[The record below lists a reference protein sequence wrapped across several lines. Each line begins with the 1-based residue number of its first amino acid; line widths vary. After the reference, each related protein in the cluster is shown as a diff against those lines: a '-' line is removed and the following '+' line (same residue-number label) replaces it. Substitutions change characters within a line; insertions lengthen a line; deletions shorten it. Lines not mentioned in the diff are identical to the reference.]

1 MREDVT
7 MSMQRDPYRMN
18 SGRAYPGAGGQ
29 ARKLPLASL
38 IHRTLVSVAERE
50 QQRARLIAVLI
61 LVQALMTVAVAVGY
75 TGARTAPLV
84 FALTAGALAVYGAAF
99 AANRWF
105 RRVAVAAYI
114 LVIGG
119 SLAVAAQA
127 VAFALAGHPQDAA
140 HYALLFIPIILDAGL
155 LFVPEVTLIT
165 ACATAT
171 LAAFAILFALSLQPV
186 LDKHVAYQL
195 VVYTV
200 GMQAVAGLVAWLLAQ
215 FILES
220 SVEMQR
226 AQELQFAQARYEA
239 LAMQVDETEGLLVLS
254 AARMQQAIGRALGG
268 EYLTQVEIPD
278 GELAP
283 LAESLNLL
291 LARYEAVA
299 RAEQERSLVD
309 ASVLPLLDNISRMA
323 EAGTATPTPTSLP
336 VMTNTPL
343 DSVSLALSQMQLVM
357 AKRMT
362 HMQRLAAEVVGGV
375 THSEKPLPEVSK
387 AVRESLRIAG
397 VLIATADATVGAAQR
412 QLATLEG
419 ARRALAAVLPGE
431 VTRMPAE
438 EAGRREAAAGLDAL
452 SPADLRGLG
461 HDLGIGSPGYTE
473 QYEALWSQDA
483 AGGSAGIAPLTVPI
497 RALSPDEGD
506 PPTGAAGV
514 FAAGEL
520 PAELVDAWNL
530 LLQMDMECRALER
543 ALVQLGRE
551 VGVQSRLLRSADAGI
566 AWFDGALVAVRS
578 NAEQLQHLAGA
589 GMPVP
594 GIAEAA
600 PSRPLEPSG
609 QARQP
614 EGVPHSRPLA
624 PSTPLDRLDRD
635 GRMPADPTPYG
646 TNAQGAPAT
655 SGPLGA
661 AGGTGIPYAPG
672 SLRAA
677 DLLGLG
683 DAGGNDSLAGL
694 PGLPGMPGMAADFFA
709 EQEQERRDEA

>member
-1 MREDVT
+1 
-7 MSMQRDPYRMN
+7 MSMQRDPYQMN

-29 ARKLPLASL
+29 GRKLPLASL

-84 FALTAGALAVYGAAF
+84 FALTAGALVIYGAAF

-105 RRVAVAAYI
+105 RRVAAAAYI

-119 SLAVAAQA
+119 SAAVAALA
-127 VAFALAGHPQDAA
+127 VVFAIAGRPQDAA

-171 LAAFAILFALSLQPV
+171 AAAFAILFALSLQPA
-186 LDKHVAYQL
+186 LDKHEAYQL

-239 LAMQVDETEGLLVLS
+239 LATQIDEAEGLLMLS
-254 AARMQQAIGRALGG
+254 AARMQQAIGRVLGG
-268 EYLTQVEIPD
+268 EFLQVEIPD

-291 LARYEAVA
+291 LARYEAAA
-299 RAEQERSLVD
+299 RAEQERSLLD

-323 EAGTATPTPTSLP
+323 DAGTATPTPTSLP

-343 DSVSLALSQMQLVM
+343 DSVSLALSQVQFAM
-357 AKRMT
+357 AKRMA
-362 HMQRLAAEVVGGV
+362 HVQRLAADVVGGV
-375 THSEKPLPEVSK
+375 AHSQQPLPEVSE

-397 VLIATADATVGAAQR
+397 VLIASADAMVGAAQR
-412 QLATLEG
+412 QFAALEG
-419 ARRALAAVLPGE
+419 ARRALAAVLPDE
-431 VTRMPAE
+431 VTRMPAD
-438 EAGRREAAAGLDAL
+438 EAGRRETAGLDSL

-461 HDLGIGSPGYTE
+461 HDLGIGNPGYTE
-473 QYEALWSQDA
+473 QYEALRSTDA
-483 AGGSAGIAPLTVPI
+483 PGAAGIAPLTVPI
-497 RALSPDEGD
+497 RALSPDGGE
-506 PPTGAAGV
+506 PPTGAAGA

-530 LLQMDMECRALER
+530 LLQVDAECRALER

-551 VGVQSRLLRSADAGI
+551 VGMQSRLLRAADVGI
-566 AWFDGALVAVRS
+566 AWVDGALVAVRS

-594 GIAEAA
+594 GTAEAA
-600 PSRPLEPSG
+600 PSRPLGPSG
-609 QARQP
+609 QTRQP
-614 EGVPHSRPLA
+614 EGAPHSRPLA
-624 PSTPLDRLDRD
+624 PSTPLDRPDRD
-635 GRMPADPTPYG
+635 GRMPADPPPPYG
-646 TNAQGAPAT
+646 TDGNRAPAT
-655 SGPLGA
+655 SGPLGGANA
-661 AGGTGIPYAPG
+661 ADTPYAPG
-672 SLRAA
+672 LLRAA
-677 DLLGLG
+677 DLLRPGDAR
-683 DAGGNDSLAGL
+683 DAGGNSSLSGL
-694 PGLPGMPGMAADFFA
+694 PGLPGMPGMPAEFFTG
-709 EQEQERRDEA
+709 QEPERRDEA

>member
-29 ARKLPLASL
+29 GRKLPLASL

-84 FALTAGALAVYGAAF
+84 FALTTGALVIYGAAF

-105 RRVAVAAYI
+105 RRVATAAYI

-127 VAFALAGHPQDAA
+127 VAFALAGRPQDAA

-171 LAAFAILFALSLQPV
+171 AAAFAILFALSLQPV
-186 LDKHVAYQL
+186 IDKHEAYQL

-239 LAMQVDETEGLLVLS
+239 LATQVDETEGLLVLS
-254 AARMQQAIGRALGG
+254 AARMQQAIGRVLGG
-268 EYLTQVEIPD
+268 EYPTQVEIPD

-291 LARYEAVA
+291 LARYEAAA
-299 RAEQERSLVD
+299 RAEQERSLLD

-323 EAGTATPTPTSLP
+323 DAGTATPTPTSLP

-343 DSVSLALSQMQLVM
+343 DSVSLALSQMQFAM

-362 HMQRLAAEVVGGV
+362 HVQRLAAEVAGGV
-375 THSEKPLPEVSK
+375 AHSQEPLPGVSE
-387 AVRESLRIAG
+387 AVREALRIAG
-397 VLIATADATVGAAQR
+397 ALIATADVAVGTAQR
-412 QLATLEG
+412 QLAALEG

-438 EAGRREAAAGLDAL
+438 EAGRREAAGLDAL
-452 SPADLRGLG
+452 SPTDLRGLG

-473 QYEALWSQDA
+473 QYEALQSRDA
-483 AGGSAGIAPLTVPI
+483 PGAAAGIAPLTVPI
-497 RALSPDEGD
+497 RALSPDGGE
-506 PPTGAAGV
+506 PPTGAAGA

-530 LLQMDMECRALER
+530 LLQMDAECRALER

-551 VGVQSRLLRSADAGI
+551 VGMQSRLLRAADLDI

-594 GIAEAA
+594 GTAEAA
-600 PSRPLEPSG
+600 PSRPLGSSG

-614 EGVPHSRPLA
+614 EGAPHSRPLA
-624 PSTPLDRLDRD
+624 PSTPLDRLGRD
-635 GRMPADPTPYG
+635 GHMPADPAPYG
-646 TNAQGAPAT
+646 TNAHGGNRAPAT
-655 SGPLGA
+655 SGPLGGANA
-661 AGGTGIPYAPG
+661 ADTPYAPG

-677 DLLGLG
+677 DLFGPG
-683 DAGGNDSLAGL
+683 DARDAGGNGSLAN
-694 PGLPGMPGMAADFFA
+694 MPADFFA
-709 EQEQERRDEA
+709 SREPERRDEA

>member
-1 MREDVT
+1 

-29 ARKLPLASL
+29 GRKLPLASL

-50 QQRARLIAVLI
+50 QQRARLLAVLI

-84 FALTAGALAVYGAAF
+84 FALTTGALAVYGAAF

-105 RRVAVAAYI
+105 RRVAAAAYI

-119 SLAVAAQA
+119 SVAVAAQA
-127 VAFALAGHPQDAA
+127 VAFALAGRPQDAA

-171 LAAFAILFALSLQPV
+171 AAAFAILFALSLQPV
-186 LDKHVAYQL
+186 IDKHEAYQL

-239 LAMQVDETEGLLVLS
+239 LATQVDETEGLLVLS
-254 AARMQQAIGRALGG
+254 AARMQQAIGRVLGG
-268 EYLTQVEIPD
+268 EYPTQVEIPD

-291 LARYEAVA
+291 LARYEAAA
-299 RAEQERSLVD
+299 RAEQERSLLD

-323 EAGTATPTPTSLP
+323 DAGTATPTPTSLP

-343 DSVSLALSQMQLVM
+343 DSVSLALSQMQFAV

-362 HMQRLAAEVVGGV
+362 HVQRLAAEVVGGV
-375 THSEKPLPEVSK
+375 VHSQKPLPEVSE

-397 VLIATADATVGAAQR
+397 ALIATTDVAVGTAQR
-412 QLATLEG
+412 QLAALEG

-438 EAGRREAAAGLDAL
+438 EAGRREAAGLDAL
-452 SPADLRGLG
+452 SPTDLRGLG
-461 HDLGIGSPGYTE
+461 HDLGVGSPGYTE
-473 QYEALWSQDA
+473 QYEALRSQDA
-483 AGGSAGIAPLTVPI
+483 ADGAAGIAPLTVPI
-497 RALSPDEGD
+497 RALSPEGGE
-506 PPTGAAGV
+506 PPTGAAGA

-530 LLQMDMECRALER
+530 LIQVDAECRALER

-551 VGVQSRLLRSADAGI
+551 VGMQSRLLRAADAGI

-578 NAEQLQHLAGA
+578 YAEQLQHMAGA
-589 GMPVP
+589 GMPAP
-594 GIAEAA
+594 GTAEAA
-600 PSRPLEPSG
+600 PSRPLGPSG

-614 EGVPHSRPLA
+614 EGSPHSRPLA

-635 GRMPADPTPYG
+635 GRMPADPAPYG
-646 TNAQGAPAT
+646 TNAHGAPAT
-655 SGPLGA
+655 SGPLGGANA
-661 AGGTGIPYAPG
+661 ADTPYAPG

-677 DLLGLG
+677 DLLGPG
-683 DAGGNDSLAGL
+683 DARDAGGNGSLAN
-694 PGLPGMPGMAADFFA
+694 MPADFFA
-709 EQEQERRDEA
+709 SREPERRDEA

>member
-1 MREDVT
+1 
-7 MSMQRDPYRMN
+7 MSMQRDPYDPYRMN
-18 SGRAYPGAGGQ
+18 SGRAFPGGGSQ

-50 QQRARLIAVLI
+50 QQRARLINVLI

-75 TGARTAPLV
+75 TGAGTAPLV
-84 FALTAGALAVYGAAF
+84 FSLTAGALVIYGAAF
-99 AANRWF
+99 AASRWF
-105 RRVAVAAYI
+105 RRVAAAAYI

-119 SLAVAAQA
+119 SVAVTAQA
-127 VAFALAGHPQDAA
+127 VAFALADRPQDAA

-171 LAAFAILFALSLQPV
+171 AAAFAILFALSLQPV
-186 LDKHVAYQL
+186 IDKHEAYQL

-239 LAMQVDETEGLLVLS
+239 LATQVEETEGLVMLS

-291 LARYEAVA
+291 LARYEAAV
-299 RAEQERSLVD
+299 RAEQERARVD
-309 ASVLPLLDNISRMA
+309 AAALPLIDSISRMA
-323 EAGTATPTPTSLP
+323 DGGVATPTPTSLP

-343 DSVSLALSQMQLVM
+343 DSVSLALSQMQQAM

-362 HMQRLAAEVVGGV
+362 HVQRLAADVVGGV
-375 THSEKPLPEVSK
+375 AHSQEPLPGVSE
-387 AVRESLRIAG
+387 AVREALRIAG
-397 VLIATADATVGAAQR
+397 ALIAAADATVGTAQR
-412 QLATLEG
+412 QLAALEG
-419 ARRALAAVLPGE
+419 ARRALAAVLPSE

-438 EAGRREAAAGLDAL
+438 EAGRREAAGLDTL
-452 SPADLRGLG
+452 SPTDLRGLG
-461 HDLGIGSPGYTE
+461 HDLGVGSPGYTE
-473 QYEALWSQDA
+473 QYEALQSRDA
-483 AGGSAGIAPLTVPI
+483 ASGAAGIAPLTVPI
-497 RALSPDEGD
+497 RALSPDGGE
-506 PPTGAAGV
+506 PPAGAAGA
-514 FAAGEL
+514 FATGEL

-530 LLQMDMECRALER
+530 LLQVDAECRALER
-543 ALVQLGRE
+543 ALVHLGRE
-551 VGVQSRLLRSADAGI
+551 VGVQSRLLRSADADM
-566 AWFDGALVAVRS
+566 AWFGEALAAVRS
-578 NAEQLQHLAGA
+578 NAEQLHHLAGA

-594 GIAEAA
+594 GTAEAA
-600 PSRPLEPSG
+600 PSRPLSQTRP
-609 QARQP
+609 P
-614 EGVPHSRPLA
+614 EGAPRSRPLT
-624 PSTPLDRLDRD
+624 PSMPLERPDRD
-635 GRMPADPTPYG
+635 GRMPTEPAPYG
-646 TNAQGAPAT
+646 TDGNGGNRAPAT
-655 SGPLGA
+655 SGPLGG
-661 AGGTGIPYAPG
+661 AGGRDAPYAPG

-677 DLLGLG
+677 DLIGPGGTG
-683 DAGGNDSLAGL
+683 DAGGNGSLADL
-694 PGLPGMPGMAADFFA
+694 PSLPNMAADFFA
-709 EQEQERRDEA
+709 GRDPERRDEM